1 MRLSHPTPVTGE
13 RRMSFDGKH
22 VLITGGTRGIG
33 KALAERLASE
43 GASVSLNYLSRDE
56 DAAATVQAIQN
67 AGGKA
72 AAVKGDNSLPESAN
86 AVAAAAR
93 EAFGPIDMLVCAAG
107 ISIPGPA
114 DEMTWERWKTT
125 MNINLDGTFNMVYSV
140 IEEMQQRQFGRI
152 VTFSSIAGL
161 RPRMNQIAYSAS
173 KAGVIAMTQ
182 CMAEAWAGDGVRVNC
197 VCPGLTETEM
207 AHTLSPEY
215 HSMVVGA
222 TPLGRI
228 GEPAELASVARFLL
242 SEESSFMT
250 GQTIVASG
258 GRVMVP

>member
-1 MRLSHPTPVTGE
+1 
-13 RRMSFDGKH
+13 MSFEGKH
-22 VLITGGTRGIG
+22 VLITGGPRGIG
-33 KALAERLASE
+33 KALGLRLASE
-43 GASVSLNYLSRDE
+43 GASVSLNYLSRE
-56 DAAATVQAIQN
+56 EAASATVKEIEE

-72 AAVKGDNSLPESAN
+72 VAVKGDNSLPDAAS

-93 EAFGPIDMLVCAAG
+93 EVFGPIDMLVCAAG
-107 ISIPGPA
+107 ISIPGSA

-125 MNINLDGTFNMVYSV
+125 MNINLDGTFNMVYAV
-140 IEEMQQRQFGRI
+140 VEEMQQRNFGRI

-182 CMAEAWAGDGVRVNC
+182 CMAEAWAGNGIRVNC

-215 HSMVVGA
+215 HEKVIAA

-228 GEPAELASVARFLL
+228 GEPSELASVARFLL

>member
-1 MRLSHPTPVTGE
+1 ME
-13 RRMSFDGKH
+13 FAGKH

-33 KALAERLASE
+33 KALALRLAAE
-43 GASVSLNYLSRDE
+43 GAAVSLNYLSRDD
-56 DAAATVQAIQN
+56 DAEATVTEIQE

-72 AAVKGDNSLPESAN
+72 AAVKGDNSLPEPAE
-86 AVAAAAR
+86 AVASAAR

-107 ISIPGPA
+107 ISIPGAA

-125 MNINLDGTFNMVYSV
+125 MNVNLDGTFNMVYAV
-140 IEEMQQRQFGRI
+140 IEEMQQRNFGRI

-182 CMAEAWAGDGVRVNC
+182 CMAEAWAGDGIRVNC

-228 GEPAELASVARFLL
+228 GEPSELASVARFLL

-258 GRVMVP
+258 GRVMIP

>member
-1 MRLSHPTPVTGE
+1 ME
-13 RRMSFDGKH
+13 FAGKH

-33 KALAERLASE
+33 KALALRLAAE
-43 GASVSLNYLSRDE
+43 GAAVSLNYLSRED
-56 DAAATVQAIQN
+56 DAAATVTEIQE

-72 AAVKGDNSLPESAN
+72 AAVKGDNSLPESAE
-86 AVAAAAR
+86 AVANAAR

-125 MNINLDGTFNMVYSV
+125 MNVNLDGTFNMVYAV
-140 IEEMQQRQFGRI
+140 IEEMQQRNFGRI

-182 CMAEAWAGDGVRVNC
+182 CMAEAWARDGIRVNC

-228 GEPAELASVARFLL
+228 GEPSELASVARFLL

-258 GRVMVP
+258 GRVMIP

>member
-1 MRLSHPTPVTGE
+1 MAQELFGDCTME
-13 RRMSFDGKH
+13 FAGKH

-33 KALAERLASE
+33 KALALRLAAE
-43 GASVSLNYLSRDE
+43 GAAVSLNYLSRDD
-56 DAAATVQAIQN
+56 DAEATVTEIQE

-72 AAVKGDNSLPESAN
+72 AAVKGDNSLPEPAE
-86 AVAAAAR
+86 AVASAAR

-107 ISIPGPA
+107 ISIPGAA

-125 MNINLDGTFNMVYSV
+125 MNVNLDGTFNMVYAV
-140 IEEMQQRQFGRI
+140 IEEMQQRNFGRI

-182 CMAEAWAGDGVRVNC
+182 CMAEAWAGDGIRVNC

-228 GEPAELASVARFLL
+228 GEPSELASVARFLL

-258 GRVMVP
+258 GRVMIP

>member
-1 MRLSHPTPVTGE
+1 
-13 RRMSFDGKH
+13 MSFEGKH

-33 KALAERLASE
+33 KALGIRLASE

-56 DAAATVQAIQN
+56 DAVATVEEIQAG
-67 AGGKA
+67 GGKA
-72 AAVKGDNSLPESAN
+72 VAVKGDNSLPDSAN

-107 ISIPGPA
+107 ISIPGAA
-114 DEMTWERWKTT
+114 DDMTWERWKTT

-207 AHTLSPEY
+207 AHTLTPEY
-215 HSMVVGA
+215 HTMVIGA

-228 GEPAELASVARFLL
+228 GAPEELAAVARFLL

>member
-1 MRLSHPTPVTGE
+1 
-13 RRMSFDGKH
+13 MSFNGKH
-22 VLITGGTRGIG
+22 ALITGGTRGIG
-33 KALAERLASE
+33 KALGLRLASE
-43 GASVSLNYLSRDE
+43 GAAVSLNYLSRAE
-56 DAAATVQAIQN
+56 DAANAVKEIEE
-67 AGGKA
+67 AGGQ
-72 AAVKGDNSLPESAN
+72 AVAVQGDNAFPESAN

-93 EAFGPIDMLVCAAG
+93 EAYGPIDMLVCAAG
-107 ISIPGPA
+107 ISIPGSA
-114 DEMTWERWKTT
+114 DAMTWDRWKTT
-125 MNINLDGTFNMVYSV
+125 MNINLDGTFNMVYAV
-140 IEEMQQRQFGRI
+140 IEEMQQRNFGRI

-182 CMAEAWAGDGVRVNC
+182 CMAEAWAGDGIRVNC

-207 AHTLSPEY
+207 AHTLTPEY
-215 HSMVVGA
+215 HSMVIGA

-228 GEPAELASVARFLL
+228 GEPSELASVARFLL

-258 GRVMVP
+258 GRVMIP

>member
-1 MRLSHPTPVTGE
+1 ME
-13 RRMSFDGKH
+13 FAGKH

-33 KALAERLASE
+33 KALALRLAAE
-43 GASVSLNYLSRDE
+43 GAAVSLNYLSRDD
-56 DAAATVQAIQN
+56 DAAATVKEIQE

-72 AAVKGDNSLPESAN
+72 AVAKGDNSLPESAE
-86 AVAAAAR
+86 AVASAAR

-125 MNINLDGTFNMVYSV
+125 MNVNLDGTFNMVYAV
-140 IEEMQQRQFGRI
+140 IEEMQQRNFGRI

-182 CMAEAWAGDGVRVNC
+182 CMAEAWARDGIRVNC

-228 GEPAELASVARFLL
+228 GEPSELASVARFLL

-258 GRVMVP
+258 GRVMIP

>member
-1 MRLSHPTPVTGE
+1 ME
-13 RRMSFDGKH
+13 FAGKH

-33 KALAERLASE
+33 KALALRLAAE
-43 GASVSLNYLSRDE
+43 GAAVSLNYLSRDD
-56 DAAATVQAIQN
+56 DAAATVAEIQD

-72 AAVKGDNSLPESAN
+72 AAVKGDNSLPESAE
-86 AVAAAAR
+86 AVASAAR
-93 EAFGPIDMLVCAAG
+93 EAFGPVDMLVCAAG

-125 MNINLDGTFNMVYSV
+125 MNVNLDGTFNMVYAV
-140 IEEMQQRQFGRI
+140 IEEMQQRNFGRI

-182 CMAEAWAGDGVRVNC
+182 CMAEAWAGDGIRVNC

-228 GEPAELASVARFLL
+228 GEPSELASVARFLL

-258 GRVMVP
+258 GRVMIP